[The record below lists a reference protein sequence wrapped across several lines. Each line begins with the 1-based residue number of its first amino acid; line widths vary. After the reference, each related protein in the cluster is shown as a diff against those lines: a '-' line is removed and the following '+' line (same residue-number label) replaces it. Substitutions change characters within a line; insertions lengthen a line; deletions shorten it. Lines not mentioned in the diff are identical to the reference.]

1 MADRVEVILLTQDH
15 CKFCDDAKRVLDR
28 VGQDILLDVVTV
40 DLGSARGQQL
50 AVEGGVMFPPGVFVA
65 GEPFSY
71 GRLSERKLRKE
82 LLSRRARA

>member
-1 MADRVEVILLTQDH
+1 MADPVEVILLTQDH
-15 CKFCDDAKRVLDR
+15 CTFCDEAKRVLER
-28 VGQDILLDVVTV
+28 VAGDFPLDVVTV

-50 AVEGGVMFPPGVFVA
+50 ALDGGVMFPPGVFLG

>member
-1 MADRVEVILLTQDH
+1 MADPVEVILLTQDQ

-28 VGQDILLDVVTV
+28 VGDDFTLDVETV
-40 DLGSARGQQL
+40 DLGSERGQQL
-50 AVEGGVMFPPGVFVA
+50 AMEGGVMFPPGVFVA

-82 LLSRRARA
+82 LLSRRAQA